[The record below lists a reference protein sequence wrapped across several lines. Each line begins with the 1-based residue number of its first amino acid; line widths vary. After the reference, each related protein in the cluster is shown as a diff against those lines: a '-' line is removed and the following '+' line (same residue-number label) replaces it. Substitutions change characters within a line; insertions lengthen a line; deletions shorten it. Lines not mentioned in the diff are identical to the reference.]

1 MPEQTKL
8 AASGSTPPPRQITSL
23 RRLPEVADAS
33 KSIFG
38 VRKNPSWAQAILASC
53 ASSARRSFSGRRDR
67 LFGVPKPREIDASA
81 DVTFHH
87 LRARKLE
94 SALHWKRRQRRGAAQ
109 K

>member
-53 ASSARRSFSGRRDR
+53 ASSARRSSLVARDR

-81 DVTFHH
+81 DVTCHY
-87 LRARKLE
+87 L
-94 SALHWKRRQRRGAAQ
+94 
-109 K
+109 

>member
-38 VRKNPSWAQAILASC
+38 VRKNPSWAGNFGIL
-53 ASSARRSFSGRRDR
+53 R
-67 LFGVPKPREIDASA
+67 K
-81 DVTFHH
+81 
-87 LRARKLE
+87 LRAAVLLW
-94 SALHWKRRQRRGAAQ
+94 SPG
-109 K
+109 

>member
-38 VRKNPSWAQAILASC
+38 VRKNPSRHRQFWHPAQAPRGGPSLVAGIGYLEC
-53 ASSARRSFSGRRDR
+53 RNHARSTRRPTGRVTTSD
-67 LFGVPKPREIDASA
+67 LENWKALSTGNGDSVAGDA
-81 DVTFHH
+81 
-87 LRARKLE
+87 
-94 SALHWKRRQRRGAAQ
+94 Q
-109 K
+109 